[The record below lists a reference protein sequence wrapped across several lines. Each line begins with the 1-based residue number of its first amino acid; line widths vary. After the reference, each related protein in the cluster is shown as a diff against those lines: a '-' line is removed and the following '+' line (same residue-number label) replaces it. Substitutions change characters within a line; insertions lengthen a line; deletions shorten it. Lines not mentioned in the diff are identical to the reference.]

1 MWSTTIVATTVPI
14 VSPGVVSP
22 SAVGV
27 DSLTVVRASSTPA
40 SAELGS
46 TMAHLESSPHSSSN
60 DTLSRNTNEM
70 EHGVRDSMPSPAL
83 VSLESVSRQ
92 SSTECDV
99 AHQQSVVCSNMHP
112 MVTRTMAETLRATSS
127 FYFDDKW
134 KFSRKESLPKSR
146 SSSFSSSYSS
156 SSSSSK
162 RCAFTRKCARVLKQ
176 QRARFYIM
184 RRCVAMLIC
193 GHD

>member
-92 SSTECDV
+92 SSTECDPW
-99 AHQQSVVCSNMHP
+99 QKLLEQ
-112 MVTRTMAETLRATSS
+112 LQ
-127 FYFDDKW
+127 
-134 KFSRKESLPKSR
+134 
-146 SSSFSSSYSS
+146 
-156 SSSSSK
+156 
-162 RCAFTRKCARVLKQ
+162 AFTLMTNGSFPGKKAYQRVVLLPFLHPILLLLHQAKGVLSQ
-176 QRARFYIM
+176 GNVQEFLNNRELAFTS
-184 RRCVAMLIC
+184 
-193 GHD
+193 